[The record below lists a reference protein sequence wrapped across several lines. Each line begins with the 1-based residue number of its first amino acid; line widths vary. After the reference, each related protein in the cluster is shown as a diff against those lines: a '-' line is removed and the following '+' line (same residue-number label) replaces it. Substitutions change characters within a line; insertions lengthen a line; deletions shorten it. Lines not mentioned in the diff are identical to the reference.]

1 MSDLDFSHN
10 VKEIPAAQAL
20 PNPLKR
26 SVGIETQN
34 IPDIQGAVH
43 NYAEN
48 TNWMSN
54 VGSYVAA
61 KASDALATKL
71 GGELGKNPQGDLGI
85 PLTDFDKVLRK
96 SYETQAQTTL
106 GNQANKLI
114 TDSNIELASSPRV
127 TPDLIA
133 STNKQVTAG
142 LQSIFKNA
150 PQELR
155 PSLELHYGTVLLNQN
170 EHLVNRMLGEQKE
183 DRQGNL
189 ELSVKTAAQNTYS
202 FGISNTNLD
211 KNGDSKAALDLIK
224 TAEKMASVS
233 LAMHDI
239 TPLKAKVMVD
249 TVRQSYLS
257 GKTIREGLA
266 AEKAGNLGEYEK
278 KLSERTDISNED
290 REAVLHNFST
300 YFNNQKALRNDSEN
314 LTSQLMYNRIISD
327 PTSISGSDW
336 ATFQESVSPLKA
348 AQMDFHRIQVLN
360 RKTSTGAGVSNL
372 KAHYGDARVQ
382 ANASPE
388 IKNAAFNES
397 VASIMKENPN
407 TTQAK
412 AENIVASSAGAPAPV
427 FTKTLSGGL
436 WSGDPA
442 QMIEKAQQI
451 DELQGDGNGHALT
464 DLSEAD
470 LALASDISH
479 NKNETDPAWS
489 TRMVAE
495 NRLNQDETVRKNSEA
510 AFSAHVY
517 ANTIKNNTTEDDWIL
532 GKFDMKGGMFST
544 RFDSPW
550 MKGKYASDI
559 LSVYRTKFINSRRD
573 DARATEATQKYI
585 DNNYGKTGINGG
597 NQWTKHPIEKT
608 CGFNEGEGLPSIQR
622 DMVRQISEPMAKL
635 KSAYDDN
642 KSDTYWSI
650 EKSPPT
656 KQKLDF
662 VSSAVQ
668 SATSSTP
675 FLTHTE
681 PYEQLKFVK
690 HTRNGVATDTETF
703 PLKLVGNNFNWE
715 LNVETK
721 ESPMSIFLAA
731 PEIGVHQYTPD
742 VDWIR
747 DDYLGRYH
755 NFPVEKVAGYI
766 KPLLNPSNKGNI

>member
-224 TAEKMASVS
+224 TTEKMASVS

-266 AEKAGNLGEYEK
+266 AEKVGKLGEYEK

-300 YFNNQKALRNDSEN
+300 YFNNQKGLRADSEN
-314 LTSQLMYNRIISD
+314 LISQQMHNRIISD
-327 PTSISGSDW
+327 PTNISGLEW
-336 ATFQESVSPLKA
+336 AKFEESVSPLKA
-348 AQMDFHRIQVLN
+348 EQMKFHWIQ
-360 RKTSTGAGVSNL
+360 AL
-372 KAHYGDARVQ
+372 KSKQQQSFSVTELIQNYGSGDAHAR
-382 ANASPE
+382 ASTE
-388 IKNAAFNES
+388 LKNAAFFKNLQTT
-397 VASIMKENPN
+397 MKNNPN
-407 TTQAK
+407 MTQ
-412 AENIVASSAGAPAPV
+412 ENAAVQVAMSAGAPVPV
-427 FTKTLSGGL
+427 FVQSLNNNLTSGNPENIDKAANQIQSLKDLEADHALIGVSKQAEVIAFQYNHQKGSMPDSDFDESMQKTLDNIWNLKLSAKGAGGIGASKSL
-436 WSGDPA
+436 GGFALREVNLNGKDFGGKSFEVLYGNDIYEQLRSNFDSSHGDYDTA
-442 QMIEKAQQI
+442 LKMTQEYVDKNYSQTRVNGGIHITDRAIEKSLGYKDTDVVPFIQQDLLNQMSVNFEKHK
-451 DELQGDGNGHALT
+451 DE
-464 DLSEAD
+464 
-470 LALASDISH
+470 
-479 NKNETDPAWS
+479 KNE
-489 TRMVAE
+489 
-495 NRLNQDETVRKNSEA
+495 
-510 AFSAHVY
+510 
-517 ANTIKNNTTEDDWIL
+517 
-532 GKFDMKGGMFST
+532 
-544 RFDSPW
+544 
-550 MKGKYASDI
+550 
-559 LSVYRTKFINSRRD
+559 
-573 DARATEATQKYI
+573 
-585 DNNYGKTGINGG
+585 
-597 NQWTKHPIEKT
+597 
-608 CGFNEGEGLPSIQR
+608 
-622 DMVRQISEPMAKL
+622 
-635 KSAYDDN
+635 
-642 KSDTYWSI
+642 YWSI
-650 EKSPPT
+650 KP
-656 KQKLDF
+656 
-662 VSSAVQ
+662 
-668 SATSSTP
+668 
-675 FLTHTE
+675 
-681 PYEQLKFVK
+681 VK
-690 HTRNGVATDTETF
+690 TDTSGRRSSFRKIYPPAEIVRHVKTDKGVKDYSY
-703 PLKLVGNNFNWE
+703 PINLVGRPGNAWDVVVQTPTGPRN
-715 LNVETK
+715 L
-721 ESPMSIFLAA
+721 FLVASNLG
-731 PEIGVHQYTPD
+731 ITTYTPNQEE
-742 VDWIR
+742 IR
-747 DDYLGRYH
+747 KNY
-755 NFPVEKVAGYI
+755 
-766 KPLLNPSNKGNI
+766 NKYVNRGWF